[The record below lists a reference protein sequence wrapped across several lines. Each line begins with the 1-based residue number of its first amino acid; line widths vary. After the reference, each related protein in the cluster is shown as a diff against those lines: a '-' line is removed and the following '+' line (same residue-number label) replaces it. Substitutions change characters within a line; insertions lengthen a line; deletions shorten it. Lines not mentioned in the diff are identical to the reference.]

1 MVSATGGQSSCF
13 LLIHN
18 TVFPLTGVGT
28 WSRTPHV
35 SLYTY
40 HMTHQPLTDV
50 NDVSMFVH
58 HDVAIVSVFDL
69 QQVTDQRVG
78 SHALDKVGP
87 GLWGRR
93 RRSGEGEEDH

>member
-1 MVSATGGQSSCF
+1 MLFSTST
-13 LLIHN
+13 HN
-18 TVFPLTGVGT
+18 TEQQL
-28 WSRTPHV
+28 
-35 SLYTY
+35 
-40 HMTHQPLTDV
+40 LTDV

-87 GLWGRR
+87 GG
-93 RRSGEGEEDH
+93 SEECSICG

>member
-1 MVSATGGQSSCF
+1 MC
-13 LLIHN
+13 
-18 TVFPLTGVGT
+18 
-28 WSRTPHV
+28 
-35 SLYTY
+35 LYTH
-40 HMTHQPLTDV
+40 HMTHWLLTNV

-87 GLWGRR
+87 GLWKRKGRNMCC
-93 RRSGEGEEDH
+93 